1 MFLQGVRAA
10 GELIKVTTGWSNLEG
25 FCENITSWACLDKSG
40 LKDIFHLYAQSE
52 TFFRSSLSCSEDK
65 SVSWTMKKMDV
76 SSANSFTVDG
86 KFLRFRGKSPKKY
99 AFYIWR
105 VNNSLKYK
113 HSSE

>member
-10 GELIKVTTGWSNLEG
+10 GELIKVSTGWSNLEA
-25 FCENITSWACLDKSG
+25 FCENITSWDCLDKSG
-40 LKDIFHLYAQSE
+40 LKDIFHWYAQSE
-52 TFFRSSLSCSEDK
+52 TFFRSSSCLEDK

-76 SSANSFTVDG
+76 SSANSFTVDE

-105 VNNSLKYK
+105 VNNSLK
-113 HSSE
+113 